1 MDFTFS
7 EEQQML
13 QETTRRFIAK
23 DYSFETRR
31 RIKEKSARGF
41 SPEVWQGFADLGLL
55 ALNVPEAEGGLGGS
69 PIDTMLVMTAMG
81 EGLVLEPY
89 LASAVIATRTVSML
103 GDDVQRAAMLPSMAA
118 GELIAVLAH
127 DEPATRFDWR
137 AVETRAALVGDGYVP
152 QGDSDLLSA
161 KANARSYILT
171 GDKSVIAH
179 GVSANILLVT
189 ARLAEPDATGPLAVF
204 AVPHDAPGLRQVSY
218 TTVDGVRA
226 SDVWLE
232 QVSVP
237 AGALLNAASDTEAC
251 IGEILDTGLAALC
264 AEAIGALDRILAATV
279 EYARNRKQFGVA
291 IGKFQALQHR
301 MADMVLHIEQARS
314 MSYLAAVRCQDGDP
328 AVRRH
333 AMSAAKVVIG
343 QACRFVGQQAVQ
355 LHGGMGVTDE
365 LDVSHYFKRLMAIE
379 LQFGSTD
386 HHLDV
391 FANQLN

>member
-31 RIKEKSARGF
+31 QIKEKSARGF

-55 ALNVPEAEGGLGGS
+55 ALNVPEQDGGLGGN
-69 PIDTMLVMTAMG
+69 PIDTMLVMAAMG

-89 LASAVIATRTVSML
+89 LASAVIATRTIAAL
-103 GDDVQRAAMLPSMAA
+103 GNQMQRAAILPAMAA

-137 AVETRAALVGDGYVP
+137 AIDTRAQPVGSGYALSGH
-152 QGDSDLLSA
+152 
-161 KANARSYILT
+161 
-171 GDKSVIAH
+171 KSVITH
-179 GVSANILLVT
+179 GASADILLIS
-189 ARLAEPDATGPLAVF
+189 ARIAAPGRSGPLAVF
-204 AVPHDAPGLRQVSY
+204 AVPHDAAGLRQVSY

-232 QVSVP
+232 NVQVP
-237 AGALLNAASDTEAC
+237 ASALLDATTGIDNDSEAR
-251 IGEILDTGLAALC
+251 IGEILDAALAAIC
-264 AEAIGALDRILAATV
+264 AEAIGALDRIFAATLD
-279 EYARNRKQFGVA
+279 YAKNRKQFGVP
-291 IGKFQALQHR
+291 IGRFQALQHR

-314 MSYLAAVRCQDGDP
+314 MSYLAAVRCQDTDP
-328 AVRRH
+328 VARRH
-333 AMSAAKVVIG
+333 ALSAAKVVIG

-355 LHGGMGVTDE
+355 LHGAMGVTDE
-365 LDVSHYFKRLMAIE
+365 LDVSHYFRRLMAIE
-379 LQFGSTD
+379 MQFGSTD
-386 HHLDV
+386 QHLEM

>member
-31 RIKEKSARGF
+31 RIKEKSAHGF

-55 ALNVPEAEGGLGGS
+55 ALNVPEADGGLGGN
-69 PIDTMLVMTAMG
+69 PIDTMLVMAAMG
-81 EGLVLEPY
+81 EGLVLEPF
-89 LASAVIATRTVSML
+89 LASAVIATKTVSML
-103 GDDVQRAAMLPSMAA
+103 GDEVQRAAMLPSMAA

-127 DEPATRFDWR
+127 DEPATRFDWQ
-137 AVETRAALVGDGYVP
+137 AVETRASLVGDGYE
-152 QGDSDLLSA
+152 
-161 KANARSYILT
+161 LT
-171 GDKSVIAH
+171 GHKSVITH
-179 GVSANILLVT
+179 GASANMLLVT
-189 ARLAEPDATGPLAVF
+189 ARLAEPGATGPLAVF
-204 AVPHDAPGLRQVSY
+204 AVPHDAPGLRQISY
-218 TTVDGVRA
+218 TTLDGVRA
-226 SDVWLE
+226 SDLWLD

-251 IGEILDTGLAALC
+251 IGEILDVGLAALC

-314 MSYLAAVRCQDGDP
+314 MSYLAAVRCQDSDP
-328 AVRRH
+328 AVRRR

-386 HHLDV
+386 HHLEV

>member
-23 DYSFETRR
+23 DYGFETRR
-31 RIKEKSARGF
+31 QIKEKSARGF
-41 SPEVWQGFADLGLL
+41 SPQVWQGFADLGLL

-89 LASAVIATRTVSML
+89 LASAVIATEAVSML
-103 GDDVQRAAMLPSMAA
+103 GDDAQRAAMLPAMAA
-118 GELIAVLAH
+118 GELIAILAH
-127 DEPATRFDWR
+127 DEPATRFDWQ
-137 AVETRAALVGDGYVP
+137 AVETRASLVGDNYV
-152 QGDSDLLSA
+152 
-161 KANARSYILT
+161 LT
-171 GDKSVIAH
+171 GHKSVIAH
-179 GVSANILLVT
+179 GSSANILLIT
-189 ARLAEPDATGPLAVF
+189 ARLAAPGATGPLAVF
-204 AVPHDAPGLRQVSY
+204 AVPHDAVGLRQVAY

-226 SDVWLE
+226 SDLWLE
-232 QVSVP
+232 QVTVP
-237 AGALLNAASDTEAC
+237 AAARLAASNDAEAG
-251 IGEILDTGLAALC
+251 IGEILDVGLAALC
-264 AEAIGALDRILAATV
+264 AEAIGALDRMLAATV

-314 MSYLAAVRCQDGDP
+314 MSYLAAVRCQDSDP
-328 AVRRH
+328 VIRRR

-386 HHLDV
+386 QHLEV

>member
-1 MDFTFS
+1 M
-7 EEQQML
+7 
-13 QETTRRFIAK
+13 I
-23 DYSFETRR
+23 
-31 RIKEKSARGF
+31 
-41 SPEVWQGFADLGLL
+41 
-55 ALNVPEAEGGLGGS
+55 
-69 PIDTMLVMTAMG
+69 
-81 EGLVLEPY
+81 
-89 LASAVIATRTVSML
+89 
-103 GDDVQRAAMLPSMAA
+103 A

-137 AVETRAALVGDGYVP
+137 AVETRASLVGDDYVP

-161 KANARSYILT
+161 KANARSYKLT
-171 GDKSVIAH
+171 GHKSVITH
-179 GVSANILLVT
+179 GASANILLVT
-189 ARLAEPDATGPLAVF
+189 ARITESDAAGALAVF
-204 AVPHDAPGLRQVSY
+204 AVPHDAAGLRQVSY

-232 QVSVP
+232 HVVVP
-237 AGALLNAASDTEAC
+237 AGARFNAASDAEAS

-314 MSYLAAVRCQDGDP
+314 MSYLAAVRCQDSDP
-328 AVRRH
+328 AIRRR

-355 LHGGMGVTDE
+355 LHGAMGVTDE

>member
-23 DYSFETRR
+23 DYGFETRR
-31 RIKEKSARGF
+31 QIKEKSACGF

-55 ALNVPEAEGGLGGS
+55 ALNIPEAEGGLGGS
-69 PIDTMLVMTAMG
+69 SIDTMLVMTAMG

-89 LASAVIATRTVSML
+89 LASAVIATKAVSLL
-103 GDDVQRAAMLPSMAA
+103 GDDAQRAAMLPAMAA

-127 DEPATRFDWR
+127 DEPATRFDWQ
-137 AVETRAALVGDGYVP
+137 AVATRASLVGDSYV
-152 QGDSDLLSA
+152 LSGH
-161 KANARSYILT
+161 KN
-171 GDKSVIAH
+171 VIGH
-179 GVSANILLVT
+179 VSAANILLVT
-189 ARLAEPDATGPLAVF
+189 ARIAAPGATGPLAVF
-204 AVPHDAPGLRQVSY
+204 AVPHDAPGLRQQCY
-218 TTVDGVRA
+218 TTVDGIRA
-226 SDVWLE
+226 GDLWLE
-232 QVSVP
+232 HVTVP
-237 AGALLNAASDTEAC
+237 ASARLVASADTEAR
-251 IGEILDTGLAALC
+251 IGEILDVGLAALC
-264 AEAIGALDRILAATV
+264 AEAVGALDRILAATV
-279 EYARNRKQFGVA
+279 EYARTRKQFGVA

-328 AVRRH
+328 VVRRR

-365 LDVSHYFKRLMAIE
+365 LNVSHYFKRLMAIE

-386 HHLDV
+386 HHLEI
-391 FANQLN
+391 FANQLH